1 MAIGDNLTSAE
12 DLASGRLVR
21 PFAAQVASLGQYAL
35 VCERLRLDKPAVAA
49 FIEWFTDQ
57 LVDV

>member
-21 PFAAQVASLGQYAL
+21 PFAAQVPSLGQYAL
-35 VCERLRLDKPAVAA
+35 VCERLRLDKPAVAH
-49 FIEWFTDQ
+49 FIEWLTDQ
-57 LVDV
+57 LVDL